1 MTDKWKPTQDQQAGV
16 ISGVN
21 EFITDEL
28 NELQEALDCP
38 DEFIYDFLEEI
49 KSRWSPESCHSKARQ
64 HKKENPDAY

>member
-1 MTDKWKPTQDQQAGV
+1 MPDKWKPTQEQQTGV
-16 ISGVN
+16 ISSVN

-28 NELQEALDCP
+28 NELQKALDCP

-49 KSRWSPESCHSKARQ
+49 RNRWSPDSCHSKARQ

>member
-1 MTDKWKPTQDQQAGV
+1 MSDKWKPTQDQQAGV

-49 KSRWSPESCHSKARQ
+49 KSHWSPESCHSKARQ
-64 HKKENPDAY
+64 HKKDNPDAY